1 MISRLFLTYSIL
13 FTLFV
18 QKAFSQDT
26 QAPILSSFTVSPSSV
41 DISSGLVTVTVSI
54 RATDTSGVV
63 APSGKPYIYSSDIAG
78 QIIYSASNWQL
89 VSGNQYDGY
98 YEAQIGIDPT
108 KVPSGNYTVEESN
121 NYFKDPNDFVAAGI
135 NNVPISVMNS
145 STNDFDPPVLSLFT
159 VDSNNYTNWSTDDN
173 GSFIEPNNSGNEH
186 FAMISIAG
194 MWVDYPDTKSIQ
206 SLIEFNEIISTASGY
221 TKIGDFNGHSY
232 FKSDGNSNWTNGK
245 SNAESVGGYLAVIK
259 SQAENQFIYD
269 NGSIPGTGFWIG
281 FYQDTNA
288 SNYSEPSGGWKWVT
302 GANPNATLTINISSG
317 LVTITVSV
325 RATDTSG
332 VVTPSGK
339 PYIYSSDIAGQ
350 IIYSASNWQLVSGN
364 QYDGYYEAQIG
375 IDPTKVPSGNYT
387 VEESN
392 NYFKDPNDFVAAGI
406 NNVPIS
412 VVNSSTNE
420 FDPPILSSFTVSPSS
435 VDISSGLV
443 TVTVSIRATDTSGV
457 VAPSGKPYIYS
468 SDIAG
473 QIIYSA
479 SNWQLVSGNQYDGYY
494 EAQIGID
501 PTKVPSGN
509 YTVEESN
516 NYFKDPNDFVAAGIN
531 NIPISV
537 VNYSGT
543 SSPSLGDGSSASPFQ
558 IDSFSDLWWIS
569 QNSSRWAYHYIQTA
583 EIDASSSVNLDS
595 GQGFTP
601 IGNTNT
607 SFTGVYDGA
616 DYFINNLTI
625 NRVYSNNIG
634 FFGVVDGGII
644 KNITLEDSNI
654 KGLVRVG
661 TLIGDF
667 LNGSSSNKSLNNH
680 VHDGQVTGQTTVGG
694 LIGRIG
700 SDSILEASSF
710 VGTVTA
716 YVSDFSGGSNLENT
730 GGISGK
736 MQSGAILNRSYFE
749 GTVTGKANVGGLV
762 GSTTGSTIDN
772 SYSIGSIYALTGYA
786 GGIVGSSATSSNGD
800 TSNRSKCFTSSTV
813 SGTTNNI
820 GPIAGSSA
828 SFNGQSNFW
837 NSNESNLSS
846 QGGSIDSGK
855 TNQQLKSKETFTN
868 ANWDFND
875 NWIITGNLNNGYPAL
890 VSNNDIGLVS
900 FSYNEQSVSGSITFK
915 WSLYGDSSASSAL
928 QASDLSVSIYDPEN
942 SGALTNST
950 PLTFQVSSDNKA
962 FSFSASSTGNFSGNE
977 EFRISPSGSSSI
989 YDYSGGNY
997 EDDIYLSYSLSNDNS
1012 PPQLLSFSSNYT
1024 DNKVNFG
1031 DNVIITANFSES
1043 MSSTPSL
1050 ILSTSSQTTLEMTP
1064 SSYGLE
1070 TLNQFNSTSGSSA
1083 GGTDQWQSFTVSETG
1098 ILSKVAWRM
1107 ANPVVNGDPQPISIK
1122 VYRGEGTSGSLVA
1135 SSQNLQTPSYNNS
1148 SGNYISGEYIYFN
1161 LSSSNVTATA
1171 NEIFTMRLTLTDG
1184 NQNVGFLSLSTNNSY
1199 SGGRGSNDS
1208 SWDYLFKTF
1217 ISPTSTGTK
1226 NWFYNWTVP
1235 SSTNTIVTATVSGT
1249 DLSGNIYSGSDSITF
1264 SISQISLASNG
1275 VTIQCDSANVSDTTI
1290 INGTTYIVVDEQS
1303 LRSRVANDADLT
1315 CVCTSKVT
1323 DMSQLLK
1330 DKSNFN
1336 QDISHWDTSN
1346 VTTMQQMFESAS
1358 AFNQDIGSWTV
1369 SNVTLMNGMFSGATA
1384 FNQNIAN
1391 WDTSEVTL
1399 MNSMFQGANSFNQ
1412 DIGSW
1417 TTSSVTNMDSVF
1429 SGASSFNQDI
1439 GNWNTSNVTKYAK
1452 YVSCCKYIQ
1461 PKYWKLEY
1469 ILSN

>member
-1 MISRLFLTYSIL
+1 M
-13 FTLFV
+13 
-18 QKAFSQDT
+18 
-26 QAPILSSFTVSPSSV
+26 
-41 DISSGLVTVTVSI
+41 
-54 RATDTSGVV
+54 
-63 APSGKPYIYSSDIAG
+63 
-78 QIIYSASNWQL
+78 
-89 VSGNQYDGY
+89 
-98 YEAQIGIDPT
+98 
-108 KVPSGNYTVEESN
+108 
-121 NYFKDPNDFVAAGI
+121 
-135 NNVPISVMNS
+135 
-145 STNDFDPPVLSLFT
+145 
-159 VDSNNYTNWSTDDN
+159 
-173 GSFIEPNNSGNEH
+173 
-186 FAMISIAG
+186 
-194 MWVDYPDTKSIQ
+194 
-206 SLIEFNEIISTASGY
+206 
-221 TKIGDFNGHSY
+221 
-232 FKSDGNSNWTNGK
+232 
-245 SNAESVGGYLAVIK
+245 
-259 SQAENQFIYD
+259 
-269 NGSIPGTGFWIG
+269 
-281 FYQDTNA
+281 
-288 SNYSEPSGGWKWVT
+288 
-302 GANPNATLTINISSG
+302 
-317 LVTITVSV
+317 
-325 RATDTSG
+325 
-332 VVTPSGK
+332 
-339 PYIYSSDIAGQ
+339 
-350 IIYSASNWQLVSGN
+350 
-364 QYDGYYEAQIG
+364 
-375 IDPTKVPSGNYT
+375 
-387 VEESN
+387 
-392 NYFKDPNDFVAAGI
+392 
-406 NNVPIS
+406 
-412 VVNSSTNE
+412 
-420 FDPPILSSFTVSPSS
+420 
-435 VDISSGLV
+435 
-443 TVTVSIRATDTSGV
+443 
-457 VAPSGKPYIYS
+457 
-468 SDIAG
+468 
-473 QIIYSA
+473 
-479 SNWQLVSGNQYDGYY
+479 
-494 EAQIGID
+494 
-501 PTKVPSGN
+501 
-509 YTVEESN
+509 
-516 NYFKDPNDFVAAGIN
+516 
-531 NIPISV
+531 
-537 VNYSGT
+537 
-543 SSPSLGDGSSASPFQ
+543 
-558 IDSFSDLWWIS
+558 
-569 QNSSRWAYHYIQTA
+569 
-583 EIDASSSVNLDS
+583 
-595 GQGFTP
+595 
-601 IGNTNT
+601 
-607 SFTGVYDGA
+607 
-616 DYFINNLTI
+616 TI

-634 FFGVVDGGII
+634 FFGIVDGGII

-700 SDSILEASSF
+700 SNSILEASSF

-736 MQSGAILNRSYFE
+736 MQSGAQLNQSYFE

-762 GSTTGSTIDN
+762 GSTSGSTIDN

-915 WSLYGDSSASSAL
+915 WPLYGDSSASSAL

-942 SGALTNST
+942 SVALTNST

-1417 TTSSVTNMDSVF
+1417 TTSSVTNMESMF
-1429 SGASSFNQDI
+1429 KAASSFNQDI
-1439 GNWNTSNVTKYAK
+1439 GNWNTSSVTLMTNMFHGANSFNQNIGSWNTSLVTNMQSTFDSATAFNQDISSWNVASVTNMEGMFYGTPFNQDIGIWNTAK
-1452 YVSCCKYIQ
+1452 
-1461 PKYWKLEY
+1461 
-1469 ILSN
+1469 